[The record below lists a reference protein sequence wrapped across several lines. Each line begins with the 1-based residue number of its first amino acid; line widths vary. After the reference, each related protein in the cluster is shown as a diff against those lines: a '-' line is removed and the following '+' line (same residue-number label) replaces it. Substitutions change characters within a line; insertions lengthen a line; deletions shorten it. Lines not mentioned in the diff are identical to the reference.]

1 MNFDEDRIIIQPAT
15 GQGPLYRQTRDLMI
29 RRIADGDWEPGQRL
43 PNEWDL
49 ADEFGVSQ
57 GTVRK
62 ALNGLADENMVVRH
76 QGRGTFVTSHTS
88 QRELFHFFHLEAP
101 DGVRQLPVTSR
112 LIGVSSRRASRDDI
126 ERLNLS
132 TNAHVIDIQ
141 RVRDLGGKPVISE
154 HITLAAKRFPSL
166 AQEDDPPNEL
176 YQFYEQRYGLT
187 VHRAVEHLRAI
198 AAGAREAK
206 HLGVKQGA
214 PLLEINRIA
223 EAVDGMPIEW
233 RRSRCDTQNHQYLSE
248 ILK

>member
-1 MNFDEDRIIIQPAT
+1 MIQPAT

-43 PNEWDL
+43 PSEWDL

-62 ALNGLADENMVVRH
+62 ALNDLADENMVLRH
-76 QGRGTFVTSHTS
+76 QGRGTFVASHTS

-101 DGVRQLPVTSR
+101 NGVRQLPVTSR
-112 LIGVSSRRASRDDI
+112 LIGVSSRRASRDDM
-126 ERLNLS
+126 ERLGLS
-132 TNAHVIDIQ
+132 TNAHVVDIQ

-176 YQFYEQRYGLT
+176 YQFYEQRFGMT
-187 VHRAVEHLRAI
+187 VHRAVEQLRAI
-198 AAGAREAK
+198 AAVAWEAE
-206 HLGVKQGA
+206 HLGVKLGA

-223 EAVDGMPIEW
+223 ETVDGTPIEW
-233 RRSRCDTQNHQYLSE
+233 RRSRCNTQNHQYLSE

>member
-1 MNFDEDRIIIQPAT
+1 MIQPAT

-43 PNEWDL
+43 PSEWDL

-62 ALNGLADENMVVRH
+62 ALNDLADENMVLRH
-76 QGRGTFVTSHTS
+76 QGRGTFVASHTS

-101 DGVRQLPVTSR
+101 GGIRQLPVTSR
-112 LIGVSSRRASRDDI
+112 LISVSSRRAHRDDM
-126 ERLNLS
+126 ERLGLS
-132 TNAHVIDIQ
+132 TNAHVVDIQ

-176 YQFYEQRYGLT
+176 YQFYEQRFGMT
-187 VHRAVEHLRAI
+187 VHRAVEQLRAI
-198 AAGAREAK
+198 SAGAWEAE
-206 HLGVKQGA
+206 HLGVKRGA

-223 EAVDGMPIEW
+223 ETIDGTPIEW
-233 RRSRCDTQNHQYLSE
+233 RRSRCDTRNHQYLSE